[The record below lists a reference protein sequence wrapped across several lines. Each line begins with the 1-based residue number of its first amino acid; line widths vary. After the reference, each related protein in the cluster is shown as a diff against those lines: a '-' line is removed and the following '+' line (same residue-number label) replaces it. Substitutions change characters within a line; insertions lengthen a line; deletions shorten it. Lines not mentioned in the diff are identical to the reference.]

1 MTRKSLF
8 VCQACEYRTG
18 KWLGRCPECGTWD
31 SFVEQRTD
39 STPSTRAPSISLR
52 AYPEIDVTEAT
63 RTSTGLGELD
73 RVLGGG
79 LVPGAVIL
87 VGGEPGV
94 GKSTL
99 LLQVASE
106 MAANGRRVLYASGE
120 ESAAQ
125 LRSRGDRLGI
135 QSPEL
140 LIAAETDVD
149 SLIAAARD
157 SDVAALVIDSIQAVR
172 CSDIASVAGT
182 VTQVRESAGRFV
194 NLAKT
199 TGLPILLVGHVTKQ
213 GGIAGPRTLEHV
225 VDTVT
230 HFEGDRHHEHRILR
244 ALKNRFGS
252 TDELGV
258 FRMTDR
264 GLEEIANPSELLL
277 AERRAGVPGSAVLAA
292 VEGTRPLLVE
302 IQALVGDPVQGSPR
316 RTTLGVDSNRVALIL
331 AVVQRHAGLDLTQRD
346 VFVSVAGGLSISEP
360 ASDLAVA
367 AAVVSSAAQRALP
380 PQLMVAGE
388 IGLAG
393 EVRTISRMETRL
405 REAARLGFTQAVTPA
420 GRSRP
425 VSVDGLEV
433 RTVQRIDE
441 AVRSIFG
448 DKMTQ
453 IG

>member
-1 MTRKSLF
+1 MARKSLF
-8 VCQACEYRTG
+8 VCEACEYRTG

-31 SFVEQRTD
+31 AFTEQQAV
-39 STPSTRAPSISLR
+39 STTSKPVQTASLR
-52 AYPEIDVTEAT
+52 AYPEIDAGEAT
-63 RTSTGLGELD
+63 RTSTGLRELD

-79 LVPGAVIL
+79 LVPGAVVLI
-87 VGGEPGV
+87 GGEPGV

-99 LLQVASE
+99 LLQAASA
-106 MAANGRRVLYASGE
+106 MATDGRRVLYASGE

-135 QSPEL
+135 RSPEL
-140 LIAAETDVD
+140 LVAAETDVD
-149 SLIAAARD
+149 SLIASARE

-194 NLAKT
+194 HLAKS

-258 FRMTDR
+258 FRMTDG
-264 GLEEIANPSELLL
+264 GLEEISNPSELLL

-302 IQALVGDPVQGSPR
+302 IQALVGDPAQGSPR

-331 AVVQRHAGLDLTQRD
+331 AVVQRHGGLDLSQRD

-380 PQLMVAGE
+380 PQMMVAGE

-393 EVRTISRMETRL
+393 EIRTISRMETRL
-405 REAARLGFTQAVTPA
+405 REAARLGFSQAVTPA
-420 GRSRP
+420 GRSRSFSIP
-425 VSVDGLEV
+425 GLEV
-433 RTVQRIDE
+433 NTVRRIDD
-441 AVRSIFG
+441 AVRCIFG
-448 DKMTQ
+448 NDVTQ

>member
-1 MTRKSLF
+1 MSRKSLF

-31 SFVEQRTD
+31 AFVEQNTD
-39 STPSTRAPSISLR
+39 SAPSNRTRPASLR
-52 AYPEIDVTEAT
+52 AYPEIDASEAT

-87 VGGEPGV
+87 IGGEPGV

-99 LLQVASE
+99 LLQAASA
-106 MAANGRRVLYASGE
+106 MAAGGRRVLYASGE

-135 QSPEL
+135 RSPDL

-149 SLIAAARD
+149 SLIASARD
-157 SDVAALVIDSIQAVR
+157 SDVSALVIDSIQAVR

-194 NLAKT
+194 NLAKS

-258 FRMTDR
+258 FRMTDG
-264 GLEEIANPSELLL
+264 GLEEIANPSEILL

-302 IQALVGDPVQGSPR
+302 IQALVGEPVQGSPR
-316 RTTLGVDSNRVALIL
+316 RTTLGIDSNRVALIL

-388 IGLAG
+388 VGLAG

-405 REAARLGFTQAVTPA
+405 REAARLGFSQAVTPA

-425 VSVDGLEV
+425 ISIDGLEI

-441 AVRSIFG
+441 AVRCIFG
-448 DKMTQ
+448 TETPQ

>member
-1 MTRKSLF
+1 MPRKSLF

-31 SFVEQRTD
+31 AFAEQSTD
-39 STPSTRAPSISLR
+39 STPSTRARPASLR

-63 RTSTGLGELD
+63 RASTGLGELD

-79 LVPGAVIL
+79 LVPGAVVLI
-87 VGGEPGV
+87 GGEPGV

-99 LLQVASE
+99 LLQVASA

-135 QSPEL
+135 QPPGL

-149 SLIAAARD
+149 SLIASARE
-157 SDVAALVIDSIQAVR
+157 SDVAALVIDSIQAVH

-258 FRMTDR
+258 FRMTDG

-302 IQALVGDPVQGSPR
+302 IQALVGDPAQGSPR

-425 VSVDGLEV
+425 VSIDGLEV

-441 AVRSIFG
+441 AVLSIFG
-448 DKMTQ
+448 DELTQ